1 MLLTV
6 VLLNFSDGGGCCA
19 GRVLYCSY
27 RGRGLKHSDYGGG
40 FL

>member
-6 VLLNFSDGGGCCA
+6 VLLNFSDGGGGC
-19 GRVLYCSY
+19 GRVLYFSGC
-27 RGRGLKHSDYGGG
+27 GRGLKHSDCGGG